1 MGRQQLR
8 NFPPSYLLQ
17 FSHLGSCFEFLPC
30 LPEAFDQEL
39 GVVRWNKSFSPQLA
53 FGQCLVTVAWMQTK
67 AIRVLCVGAFPRL
80 AESQPGAEF
89 RSVLS
94 INLLQG
100 LISLRLL
107 FTLSRLE
114 CQREELL
121 MILWSVEFMGVWIAA
136 LLLTEVL
143 KLLWLRSTCLYKQD
157 RKTYL
162 REYVQDWRKLRSN
175 TWYRQSLIACD
186 YNCHQ

>member
-8 NFPPSYLLQ
+8 NFPPWYLLQ

-89 RSVLS
+89 RSVLR

-107 FTLSRLE
+107 LPWAGWNVRGRNYSWYYGLWNSWRF
-114 CQREELL
+114 ELQL
-121 MILWSVEFMGVWIAA
+121 
-136 LLLTEVL
+136 
-143 KLLWLRSTCLYKQD
+143 C
-157 RKTYL
+157 YL
-162 REYVQDWRKLRSN
+162 QKFWNFFDWGQLVSINRIGKPTSENMCRIGENRDQTPGTDSP
-175 TWYRQSLIACD
+175 
-186 YNCHQ
+186 